1 MKIIKIFTLFIILS
15 AHILFP
21 QSEIDRGKG
30 LIYLQSNLKVLA
42 SDLFEGRE
50 TATRGEQLAA
60 LFISGELT
68 KYGVKPFGD
77 GETYFQ
83 LIELM
88 VIKVEPETE
97 LTIIN

>member
-1 MKIIKIFTLFIILS
+1 MKIIKIFSLLIILS
-15 AHILFP
+15 AHFLFG

-30 LIYLQSNLKVLA
+30 LIYFQSNLEVLA

-60 LFISGELT
+60 LFISKELT

-77 GETYFQ
+77 DETYYQ
-83 LIELM
+83 LFDI
-88 VIKVEPETE
+88 IARKVEPETE
-97 LTIIN
+97 